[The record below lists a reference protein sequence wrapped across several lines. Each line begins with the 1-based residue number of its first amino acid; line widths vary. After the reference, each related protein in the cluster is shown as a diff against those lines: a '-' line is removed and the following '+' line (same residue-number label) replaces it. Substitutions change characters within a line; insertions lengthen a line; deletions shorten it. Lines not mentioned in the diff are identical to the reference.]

1 MAKYRV
7 GGNLV
12 VKIDDSGGTLR
23 DLSAYVEWVSPVGVL
38 VEAIDVTVFTDIEQ
52 RTLAGVERAQEFTI
66 EGLFDDTASTGPDAV
81 LSGIV
86 GKVGSYQVGTA
97 RQPGLLW
104 RGAVPGVRR
113 HRPRRRRHPLP
124 GPPPQRRRD
133 SGGDVTGFTLDRHRQ
148 MGSPTIP
155 LQHRS
160 WFESLTT
167 SGRADLCRGL
177 LRGRRHIHGL
187 GATAD

>member
-38 VEAIDVTVFTDIEQ
+38 VEAIDVTVFTDTEQ
-52 RTLAGVERAQEFTI
+52 RTPAGVERAQEFTI

-86 GKVGSYQVGTA
+86 GKVGSYQVGK
-97 RQPGLLW
+97 PGS
-104 RGAVPGVRR
+104 RVF
-113 HRPRRRRHPLP
+113 
-124 GPPPQRRRD
+124 
-133 SGGDVTGFTLDRHRQ
+133 SGEALCLEYGVTGRVGGAIRFQARFRKD
-148 MGSPTIP
+148 
-155 LQHRS
+155 
-160 WFESLTT
+160 
-167 SGRADLCRGL
+167 
-177 LRGRRHIHGL
+177 
-187 GATAD
+187 GATAVGT